1 MAAAIW
7 IRQPDCPRSKPGA
20 CIDEARVVVEPHVG
34 LDGTDARDA
43 LPPRPAALAKA
54 GESGRRCKQTKTG
67 LYSMHVE
74 STGVVRG
81 AIVSSVL
88 PPVTW
93 PGSGMRRGRRH
104 VIAILFI
111 AAFVGNNT
119 MSRLVMSGMMGAAVG
134 GLGRVAH
141 GMLQAGRFPPQAE
154 IAGAAA
160 FMGVMFSVGSV
171 VRS

>member
-43 LPPRPAALAKA
+43 LPPRQAALAKA
-54 GESGRRCKQTKTG
+54 GESERRCKQTKTG

-111 AAFVGNNT
+111 AAFRRKQYNVAARHVWHDGRCRR
-119 MSRLVMSGMMGAAVG
+119 RLGKGGPRHAPSWTLSAAG
-134 GLGRVAH
+134 
-141 GMLQAGRFPPQAE
+141 
-154 IAGAAA
+154 
-160 FMGVMFSVGSV
+160 
-171 VRS
+171 

>member
-1 MAAAIW
+1 
-7 IRQPDCPRSKPGA
+7 
-20 CIDEARVVVEPHVG
+20 
-34 LDGTDARDA
+34 
-43 LPPRPAALAKA
+43 
-54 GESGRRCKQTKTG
+54 
-67 LYSMHVE
+67 
-74 STGVVRG
+74 
-81 AIVSSVL
+81 
-88 PPVTW
+88 
-93 PGSGMRRGRRH
+93 
-104 VIAILFI
+104 
-111 AAFVGNNT
+111 

>member
-1 MAAAIW
+1 MLY
-7 IRQPDCPRSKPGA
+7 
-20 CIDEARVVVEPHVG
+20 VEQ
-34 LDGTDARDA
+34 LLA
-43 LPPRPAALAKA
+43 L
-54 GESGRRCKQTKTG
+54 E
-67 LYSMHVE
+67 
-74 STGVVRG
+74 
-81 AIVSSVL
+81 SSVL

-93 PGSGMRRGRRH
+93 PG
-104 VIAILFI
+104 
-111 AAFVGNNT
+111 AACGGAVDTSSQFYSSRPSSET